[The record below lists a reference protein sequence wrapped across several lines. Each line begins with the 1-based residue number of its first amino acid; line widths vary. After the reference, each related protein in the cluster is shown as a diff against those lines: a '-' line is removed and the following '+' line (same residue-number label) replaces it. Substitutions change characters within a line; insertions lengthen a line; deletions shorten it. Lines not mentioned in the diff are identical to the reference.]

1 MSKTFFFLNR
11 GMILGSKALGKVKCA
26 YNQTWYIYTI
36 HLVITFIFVTTRN
49 GILVQPFN
57 LKLLMRK
64 K

>member
-1 MSKTFFFLNR
+1 
-11 GMILGSKALGKVKCA
+11 MILGSKALGKVKCA